1 MRNTNALAG
10 KSMKLA
16 YVTTYDAHDVEKWS
30 GTGYYIGQSLKNR
43 STDVEYIG
51 SLRDTLATKIL
62 RKCKQHYYNL
72 QHKNYLR
79 DTEPF
84 TLKQYAKEIDQKL
97 SQTNSNIVFS
107 ATTNSIAYLDCKQ
120 PIAFWTDA
128 TFGSMIN
135 FYPEFSNLC
144 QETIKHGNQMEEIAL
159 ERCQL
164 AIYSSDWAAQAAI
177 KLHRAD
183 PAKVK
188 VVPFGANLECDR
200 TLDDIHTLVNSRPL
214 DTCKL
219 LFLGV
224 DWQRKGGNVALEVAR
239 SLNKA
244 GLKTELTVAGCQP
257 EFEGT
262 MPDFVKPL
270 GFISKSSSEGKA
282 KINKLFAEAHF
293 LILPSLAECYG
304 IVFCEA
310 NSFGVPC
317 LATHVGGIPT
327 AIKDN
332 INGKTFAK
340 DAAVSDYCDYITNMF
355 SDYKQYRSLS
365 ISSFHEYQQRLNWEV
380 AGQTV
385 RNLLKELKR

>member
-1 MRNTNALAG
+1 
-10 KSMKLA
+10 MKIA
-16 YVTTYDAHDVEKWS
+16 YLTTYDATNVKNWS
-30 GTGYYIGQSLKNR
+30 GLGTYIAQSLKDE
-43 STDVEYIG
+43 STSIDYIG
-51 SLRDTLATKIL
+51 SLQEEVNPLIKIKKGLYQKLLKKSYLSERDPHTL
-62 RKCKQHYYNL
+62 
-72 QHKNYLR
+72 KNYAR
-79 DTEPF
+79 QF
-84 TLKQYAKEIDQKL
+84 NARL
-97 SQTNSNIVFS
+97 SSGLDVVFS
-107 ATTNSIAYLDCKQ
+107 PSTMPIAYLDCQQ

-365 ISSFHEYQQRLNWEV
+365 ISSFNEYQQRLNWEV